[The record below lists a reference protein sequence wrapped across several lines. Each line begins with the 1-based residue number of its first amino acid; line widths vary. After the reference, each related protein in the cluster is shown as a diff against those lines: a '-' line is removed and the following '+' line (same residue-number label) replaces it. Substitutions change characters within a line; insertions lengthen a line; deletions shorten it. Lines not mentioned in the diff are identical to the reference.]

1 MAYATL
7 VRLYGG
13 RLLAVARRYF
23 PGSED
28 AQDAV
33 QEAFLS
39 AFQALGRFEEN
50 ALSPAERAAFDAH
63 LADCQC
69 CGTYLATYRE
79 TVALEREAFAD
90 LDARVPESVPEDLV
104 KGILAARRAIG

>member
-1 MAYATL
+1 VLAFPAVTAEPSAIASASSGEASLVRRLKAGDEEAYATL

-13 RLLAVARRYF
+13 RLLAVARRHF

-39 AFQALGRFEEN
+39 AFQALGSF
-50 ALSPAERAAFDAH
+50 
-63 LADCQC
+63 
-69 CGTYLATYRE
+69 
-79 TVALEREAFAD
+79 
-90 LDARVPESVPEDLV
+90 
-104 KGILAARRAIG
+104 